1 MSDFT
6 IQSGQLLDRMA
17 EQDSIYNLLWTS
29 INIKEGTFFADPT
42 FGSKLSTL
50 RREKNVP
57 RARQLAERY
66 AREAT
71 EWILKAGKATSIEV
85 FSEVDSSDQ
94 NRINIKITAIDEIG
108 REVNFQTFIKVV

>member
-1 MSDFT
+1 MSDFS
-6 IQSGQLLDRMA
+6 IQGGKLLDKMID
-17 EQDSIYNLLWTS
+17 QDSIYNLLWTS
-29 INIKEGTFFADPT
+29 INIEKGTFFADPE

-66 AREAT
+66 SREAT

-85 FSEVDSSDQ
+85 FSEVDSVDL
-94 NRINIKITAIDEIG
+94 NRLNIKITAIDKIG
-108 REVNFQTFIKVV
+108 RVVNFQTFIEVA

>member
-6 IQSGQLLDRMA
+6 ISNGALSDKIA

-29 INIKEGTFFADPT
+29 ITIEKGTFFADPD

-50 RREKNVP
+50 RREKNAA
-57 RARQLAERY
+57 RARQLAEQY

-85 FSEVDSSDQ
+85 FSEVDSSDK
-94 NRINIKITAIDEIG
+94 NRINIKITAINKIG
-108 REVNFQTFIKVV
+108 REVNFQTFVEVV

>member
-1 MSDFT
+1 MSDFQ
-6 IQSGQLLDRMA
+6 IQGGSLTDKMI

-29 INIKEGTFFADPT
+29 INLEKGTFFADPE
-42 FGSKLSTL
+42 FGSKLPSI
-50 RREKNVP
+50 RREKNVT

-94 NRINIKITAIDEIG
+94 NRINIKITAIDRVG
-108 REVNFQTFIKVV
+108 RETNFQTFIEVV